1 MRIQHT
7 QKTSEKIVEVL
18 IPLMIP
24 LQRKAG
30 APSLGGGPED
40 VGAFLYWLMN
50 RPSRKRRTRRVVLS
64 QRKARLLRM
73 LQALD
78 AARTL
83 QLARQVGQIS

>member
-30 APSLGGGPED
+30 TPSLGGGPEG
-40 VGAFLYWLMN
+40 VSAFLYWLMN

-64 QRKARLLRM
+64 KRKARLLRM